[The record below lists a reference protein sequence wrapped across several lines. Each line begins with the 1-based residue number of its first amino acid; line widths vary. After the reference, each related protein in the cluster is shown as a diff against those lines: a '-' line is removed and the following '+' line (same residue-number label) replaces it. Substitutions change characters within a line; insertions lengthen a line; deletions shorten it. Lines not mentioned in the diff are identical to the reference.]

1 MASYIGLM
9 RKEPGTDFGVNFPD
23 FPGCITAGETM
34 DEAYRL
40 AAEAL
45 AFHVE
50 GMTEDGL
57 PIPEPSALEAVMAA
71 PDNQDAVPFM
81 VPLSITPKVVRV
93 NVTMDENLLRAIDA
107 VAPNRSAFLAEGA
120 RRLLA
125 ERRA

>member
-9 RKEPGTDFGVNFPD
+9 RKESGTDYGVNFPD
-23 FPGCITAGETM
+23 FPGCITAGLTM

-50 GMTEDGL
+50 GMAEDGEPL
-57 PIPEPSALEAVMAA
+57 PEPSSLETVMAD
-71 PDNQDAVPFM
+71 PENQDAVPFM
-81 VPLSITPKVVRV
+81 VPLSVAPKVVRV
-93 NVTMDENLLRAIDA
+93 NVTMDEALLRAIDA
-107 VAPNRSAFLAEGA
+107 VASNRSAFLAEGA

-125 ERRA
+125 DRR

>member
-9 RKEPGTDFGVNFPD
+9 RKERGTDYGVNFPD
-23 FPGCITAGETM
+23 FPGCITAGVTM

-40 AAEAL
+40 AGEAL

-50 GMTEDGL
+50 GLAEDGEPL
-57 PIPEPSALEAVMAA
+57 PTPSTLEAIMAD
-71 PDNQDAVPFM
+71 PENRDAVPFM
-81 VPLSITPKVVRV
+81 VPLAVAPKIVRV
-93 NVTMDENLLRAIDA
+93 NVTMDEALLKAIDA

-125 ERRA
+125 DRG

>member
-9 RKEPGTDFGVNFPD
+9 RKEPKTDFGVNFPD
-23 FPGCITAGETM
+23 FPGCITAGRTM

-50 GMTEDGL
+50 GMTEDGEPL
-57 PIPEPSALEAVMAA
+57 PEPSSLETVMAD
-71 PDNQDAVPFM
+71 PENRDAVPFM
-81 VPLSITPKVVRV
+81 VPLTVAPKVVRV
-93 NVTMDENLLRAIDA
+93 NVTMDEALLRAIDA

-125 ERRA
+125 DRR

>member
-1 MASYIGLM
+1 M
-9 RKEPGTDFGVNFPD
+9 RKEPDTDFGVNFPD
-23 FPGCITAGETM
+23 FPGCITAGRTM

-50 GMTEDGL
+50 GMTEDGESL
-57 PIPEPSALEAVMAA
+57 PQPSTLEAVMAD
-71 PDNQDAVPFM
+71 PENQDAVPFM
-81 VPLSITPKVVRV
+81 VPLAMTPKVVRV
-93 NVTMDENLLRAIDA
+93 NVTIDESLLRAIDA

-125 ERRA
+125 DRR